1 MQKERFIRQEML
13 LGGTAMEQLAAAHVL
28 VCGVGGVGSFSAESL
43 ARAGVGRIT
52 LLDSDTVARSNI
64 NRQLIALESTIGRPK
79 VAVAAERIADIN
91 PECRVTPLHRLLTAE
106 EVPALLDGGFDYVI
120 DAIDMVTPKLALI
133 EHCIRRGI
141 PVISALGTGNKL
153 DPARLQV
160 TDISKTS
167 VCPLARVVRRELKNR
182 GIAHHKVLFSTEE
195 PITPA
200 PLCSEEGRRAIPGST
215 VFVPPVAGI
224 LLARE
229 AVLEIIGR

>member
-1 MQKERFIRQEML
+1 ML
-13 LGGTAMEQLAAAHVL
+13 LGSDAMEKLKKAHVL
-28 VCGVGGVGSFSAESL
+28 VCGVGGVGSFSAEAL
-43 ARAGVGRIT
+43 ARAGVGAIT

-64 NRQLIALESTIGRPK
+64 NRQLIALESTLDKPK
-79 VAVAAERIADIN
+79 VAVAAQRILDIN
-91 PECRVTPLHRLLTAE
+91 PECRVTALHRLLTAE
-106 EVPALLDGGFDYVI
+106 DVPGLLETGGFDYII

-133 EHCIRRGI
+133 QQAIQRGI

-153 DPARLQV
+153 DPTRLQV

-167 VCPLARVVRRELKNR
+167 VCPLARVVRRELKSR
-182 GIAHHKVLFSTEE
+182 GIAHHKVLYSTEE
-195 PITPA
+195 PITPL

-229 AVLEIIGR
+229 AVLELIK